1 MRLIYHPDAEAELVA
16 AAQFYEQRV
25 STLGAQF
32 LDAVDQGVRAI
43 LDAPE
48 RWPIIE
54 GTSDATLCLA
64 SHIRFTIV
72 LLLSTFVSLLSNIIG
87 AIRIIG
93 VTVLPSRK

>member
-1 MRLIYHPDAEAELVA
+1 MRLIYHPDAEAELIA

-25 STLGAQF
+25 STLGVQF
-32 LDAVDQGVRAI
+32 LDAQLSMRPNDGLSSR
-43 LDAPE
+43 
-48 RWPIIE
+48 

-64 SHIRFTIV
+64 SHMRFTIV